1 MRLGSTEPR
10 STLLSFERFSFDR
23 RIAAGVKSVGYT
35 KPTPIQAKAIPVVLK
50 GGDMLGLAQTG
61 TGKTAAFVLPIL
73 QRLSVGPRGKVR
85 ALIVAPTRE
94 LAEQIHQEIVKL
106 ARNTKIRSVT
116 VYGGVSKGPQLQA
129 LRRGVEIVVACPG
142 RLLDHVDAGAL
153 NLSHVEILVL
163 DEADRMCDM
172 GFLPD
177 IKRIIRQVP
186 EERQTL
192 FFSATMP
199 KDIRSL
205 ADKILTTPE
214 TIQIG
219 AIAPAKT
226 VSHALYPVPQDRRKE
241 LLLAMLRRT
250 RTGRVLVFTRTKHRA
265 RSLAV
270 YMKKHG
276 HRVSALQGN
285 MTQNQR
291 QQAINGFRKG
301 RYDVLVATDIA
312 ARGIDVSQISHV
324 VNFDMP
330 DTVDAYTHRIGRT
343 GRADCQGEAFT
354 FAIRGDGLMVKQ
366 IEKTLGTR
374 LERRRLPDF
383 EYGSGFDPEKQ
394 FPQPSSRSRSS
405 SLPRSFGG
413 RGGRRRR

>member
-1 MRLGSTEPR
+1 MN
-10 STLLSFERFSFDR
+10 FEQFSLDR
-23 RIAAGVKSVGYT
+23 RIAAGVKSVGYST
-35 KPTPIQAKAIPVVLK
+35 PTPIQEKAIPIVLQ
-50 GGDMLGLAQTG
+50 GRDILGIAQTG

-73 QRLSVGPRGKVR
+73 QRLLQGPRGKVR

-94 LAEQIHQEIVKL
+94 LAEQTHQEIIKL
-106 ARNTKIRSVT
+106 GRDTKIRSVT
-116 VYGGVSKGPQLQA
+116 IYGGVSKKPQLAA

-153 NLSHVEILVL
+153 DLSHVEVLVL

-186 EERQTL
+186 ERRQTL

-199 KDIRSL
+199 KDIRTL
-205 ADKILTTPE
+205 ADRILDRPE
-214 TIQIG
+214 TVQIG
-219 AIAPAKT
+219 MIAPAKT

-241 LLLAMLRRT
+241 LLVAMLQRT
-250 RTGRVLVFTRTKHRA
+250 KTGRVLVFTRTKHRA
-265 RSLAV
+265 QNLATF
-270 YMKKHG
+270 MKKRG
-276 HRVSALQGN
+276 YRAGALQGN

-301 RYDVLVATDIA
+301 KIDMLVATDIA
-312 ARGIDVSQISHV
+312 ARGIDVSLISHV

-343 GRADCQGEAFT
+343 GRAEHSGEAFT
-354 FAIRGDGLMVKQ
+354 FAVRGDSTMVRE
-366 IEKTLGTR
+366 IEKTIGTK
-374 LERRRLPDF
+374 LERRSVPDF
-383 EYGSGFDPEKQ
+383 DYGVGFDPEQQ
-394 FPQPSSRSRSS
+394 FPQRKSSSSR
-405 SLPRSFGG
+405 LPRSL
-413 RGGRRRR
+413 GRRGSRRRSFR

>member
-1 MRLGSTEPR
+1 
-10 STLLSFERFSFDR
+10 LSFERFSFDR
-23 RIAAGVKSVGYT
+23 RIAAGVKFVGYT
-35 KPTPIQAKAIPVVLK
+35 VPTPIQAKAIPVVLR

-73 QRLSVGPRGKVR
+73 QRLSVGPRGKIR

-94 LAEQIHQEIVKL
+94 LAEQIHEEIVKL
-106 ARNTKIRSVT
+106 GRETKIRSAT
-116 VYGGVSKGPQLQA
+116 IYGGVSKGPQLQA

-153 NLSHVEILVL
+153 DLSNVEVLVL

-186 EERQTL
+186 EKRQTL

-199 KDIRSL
+199 EDIRML
-205 ADKILTTPE
+205 ADKILNKPE
-214 TIQIG
+214 MVQIG
-219 AIAPAKT
+219 ISAPAET
-226 VSHALYPVPQDRRKE
+226 VSHALYPVPEDRRKE
-241 LLLAMLRRT
+241 LLAAMLKGT
-250 RTGRVLVFTRTKHRA
+250 STGRVLVFTRTKHRA
-265 RSLAV
+265 RSLAI
-270 YMKKHG
+270 YMEKQG
-276 HRVSALQGN
+276 HRATALQGN
-285 MTQNQR
+285 MTQSQR

-301 RYDVLVATDIA
+301 KYDVLIATDIA

-343 GRADCQGEAFT
+343 GRAERSGEAFT

-366 IEKTLGTR
+366 IEKTLGTK
-374 LERRRLPDF
+374 LERRRLPEF
-383 EYGSGFDPEKQ
+383 EYGSGFDPERQ
-394 FPQPSSRSRSS
+394 FLQTSSSTSFSRLPKSFSSR
-405 SLPRSFGG
+405 GG
-413 RGGRRRR
+413 GSRRRSR